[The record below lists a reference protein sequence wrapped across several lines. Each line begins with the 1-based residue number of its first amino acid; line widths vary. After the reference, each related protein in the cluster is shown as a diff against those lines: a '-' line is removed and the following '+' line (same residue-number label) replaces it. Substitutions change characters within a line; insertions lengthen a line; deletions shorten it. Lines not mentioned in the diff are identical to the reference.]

1 VQGVIN
7 MKMKMKMNILS
18 KLIRIFWTFLRISP
32 LTFGGGYAMLP
43 AIHREV
49 VITNQWMSD
58 AEMSELLAISG
69 AAPGGVGV
77 NVSALVGYRLAGIA
91 GAITAVIGI
100 TLPTFLI
107 VLMLSMLYAW
117 LEHYP
122 KMQAIMEGIHAAI
135 IGLIAAAAYK
145 MAKSSIFD
153 GLTFL
158 TAFGT
163 VVVMIFVSVSP
174 LVLIALGLVVGIL
187 ATYLKQKWGMKN
199 PLSHTEPTGSTSSDN
214 KTAEFY
220 MADGI

>member
-1 VQGVIN
+1 MIG
-7 MKMKMKMNILS
+7 NIFS

-43 AIHREV
+43 AIQREV
-49 VITNQWMSD
+49 VFMKNWMSD

-91 GAITAVIGI
+91 GAIAAVVGI

-107 VLMLSMLYAW
+107 VLLLSVLYAW

-122 KMQAIMEGIHAAI
+122 KMQALMEGIHAAI

-153 GLTFL
+153 RLTL
-158 TAFGT
+158 LVAVST
-163 VVVMIFVSVSP
+163 VIVMIVVQVSP
-174 LVLIALGLVVGIL
+174 LVLIGLGVVVGLV
-187 ATYLKQKWGMKN
+187 AMYLKKKWGMQN
-199 PLSHTEPTGSTSSDN
+199 PLAHTESHAAKTTDN
-214 KTAEFY
+214 KAAEWY

>member
-1 VQGVIN
+1 MTGDF
-7 MKMKMKMNILS
+7 LS

-49 VITNQWMSD
+49 VYMKNWMSD

-77 NVSALVGYRLAGIA
+77 NVSALVGYRLAGIS
-91 GAITAVIGI
+91 GAIAAVVGI

-107 VLMLSMLYAW
+107 VLMLSVLYAW

-122 KMQAIMEGIHAAI
+122 KMQALMEGIHASI

-153 GLTFL
+153 RLTL
-158 TAFGT
+158 LIAVGT
-163 VVVMIFVSVSP
+163 VIVMLIVQVSP
-174 LVLIALGLVVGIL
+174 LVLIVLGVVVGLI
-187 ATYLKQKWGMKN
+187 ATYLKNKWGMHN
-199 PLSHTEPTGSTSSDN
+199 PLSHTEPPAATTTDN
-214 KTAEFY
+214 KTSEWY

>member
-1 VQGVIN
+1 MTG
-7 MKMKMKMNILS
+7 NILS

-49 VITNQWMSD
+49 VYMKRWMSD

-91 GAITAVIGI
+91 GAIVAVVGI

-107 VLMLSMLYAW
+107 VLMLSVLYAW
-117 LEHYP
+117 LEHYA
-122 KMQAIMEGIHAAI
+122 KMQALMEGIHASI

-153 GLTFL
+153 RLTL
-158 TAFGT
+158 LIAVGT
-163 VVVMIFVSVSP
+163 VVVMLVVQVSP
-174 LVLIALGLVVGIL
+174 LVLITLGVLVGLI
-187 ATYLKQKWGMKN
+187 ATYLKNKWGMSK
-199 PLSHTEPTGSTSSDN
+199 PLSHTEPPVSTSADN
-214 KTAEFY
+214 KTADWY

>member
-1 VQGVIN
+1 MTGN
-7 MKMKMKMNILS
+7 TFS
-18 KLIRIFWTFLRISP
+18 KLIRLFWTFLRISP

-43 AIHREV
+43 AIQREV
-49 VITNQWMSD
+49 VFMKNWMSD

-91 GAITAVIGI
+91 GAIAAVVGI

-107 VLMLSMLYAW
+107 VLLLSVLYAW

-122 KMQAIMEGIHAAI
+122 KMQALMEGIHAAI

-153 GLTFL
+153 RITLL
-158 TAFGT
+158 IAVGT
-163 VVVMIFVSVSP
+163 VFVMLVVQVSP
-174 LVLIALGLVVGIL
+174 LVLITLGVVAGLV
-187 ATYLKQKWGMKN
+187 AMYLKNKWGRVK
-199 PLSHTEPTGSTSSDN
+199 PPSHTELPASKNADN
-214 KTAEFY
+214 KTAEWF

>member
-1 VQGVIN
+1 MTGN
-7 MKMKMKMNILS
+7 MLS
-18 KLIRIFWTFLRISP
+18 KLICIFWTFLRISP

-49 VITNQWMSD
+49 VIMKNWISD

-91 GAITAVIGI
+91 GAFAAVIGI

-107 VLMLSMLYAW
+107 VLMLSVLYAW

-122 KMQAIMEGIHAAI
+122 KMQALMEGIHAAI

-153 GLTFL
+153 RLTLFI
-158 TAFGT
+158 AAGT
-163 VVVMIFVSVSP
+163 VIVMLVVRVSP
-174 LVLIALGLVVGIL
+174 LVLIALGVVVGL
-187 ATYLKQKWGMKN
+187 MATYLKNKWGRKN
-199 PLSHTEPTGSTSSDN
+199 TLSHTELPASTSTDN
-214 KTAEFY
+214 KTAEWY

>member
-1 VQGVIN
+1 MTG
-7 MKMKMKMNILS
+7 NIFS
-18 KLIRIFWTFLRISP
+18 KLIRLFWTFLRISP

-43 AIHREV
+43 AIQREV
-49 VITNQWMSD
+49 VFLKNWMSD

-91 GAITAVIGI
+91 GAIAAVVGI

-107 VLMLSMLYAW
+107 VLLLSVIYTW

-122 KMQAIMEGIHAAI
+122 KMQALMEGIHAAI

-153 GLTFL
+153 RLTL
-158 TAFGT
+158 LIAVGT
-163 VVVMIFVSVSP
+163 VIVMLLVQVSP
-174 LVLIALGLVVGIL
+174 LVLITLGVLVGLVI
-187 ATYLKQKWGMKN
+187 TYLKNKWGMTNPPPHTDTTTSKN
-199 PLSHTEPTGSTSSDN
+199 VENNS
-214 KTAEFY
+214 AEWF